1 MVFRA
6 AKESNHPGH
15 DIDVRPVN
23 NFIKINK
30 FIRFPWSVYRDD
42 PAWIAPLKLERRL
55 HFSKLNPFF
64 KHGEWQA
71 WLAYRDGQMVG
82 RISAQIDTLHREI
95 YGEDT
100 GHFGFIEAI
109 EDANVFEALC
119 KVAEKWLYDR
129 GARRITG
136 PLGFSLNQECGLLID
151 GFEHPPMLMM
161 PHSRPWYGPMLEE
174 QGYSP
179 VKDLLA
185 YWINIGYEPT
195 KMMTALSARYGSKIK
210 IRSLNLQ
217 NFTAEMAL
225 LRDIFNDA
233 WSENWGFVPF
243 TEAEF
248 TELGTTLRLI
258 VPEEYIQIAEIE
270 GEAVAFI
277 VALPN
282 INEIIKDLNGSL
294 FPLGWLKI
302 IWRIRRAQIKT
313 GRVPLMGVRKKFQNK
328 PISLALVLFIIESV
342 RHNLSARGIKEVEM
356 SWILEDN
363 SAMRHILDH
372 NDGKMY
378 KRYRLYEKTLAN

>member
-1 MVFRA
+1 MGFRA
-6 AKESNHPGH
+6 AKETNHSGH

-23 NFIKINK
+23 NFIKINR
-30 FIRFPWSVYRDD
+30 FIRFPSSLYSDD

-64 KHGEWQA
+64 KHGEWQG

-109 EDANVFEALC
+109 EDVNVFEALC

-185 YWINIGYEPT
+185 YWINIDYKPT
-195 KMMTALSARYGSKIK
+195 KMMTALSA
-210 IRSLNLQ
+210 
-217 NFTAEMAL
+217 
-225 LRDIFNDA
+225 
-233 WSENWGFVPF
+233 
-243 TEAEF
+243 
-248 TELGTTLRLI
+248 
-258 VPEEYIQIAEIE
+258 
-270 GEAVAFI
+270 
-277 VALPN
+277 
-282 INEIIKDLNGSL
+282 
-294 FPLGWLKI
+294 LK
-302 IWRIRRAQIKT
+302 
-313 GRVPLMGVRKKFQNK
+313 
-328 PISLALVLFIIESV
+328 
-342 RHNLSARGIKEVEM
+342 
-356 SWILEDN
+356 
-363 SAMRHILDH
+363 AMI
-372 NDGKMY
+372 
-378 KRYRLYEKTLAN
+378 T

>member
-1 MVFRA
+1 M
-6 AKESNHPGH
+6 
-15 DIDVRPVN
+15 
-23 NFIKINK
+23 
-30 FIRFPWSVYRDD
+30 
-42 PAWIAPLKLERRL
+42 
-55 HFSKLNPFF
+55 
-64 KHGEWQA
+64 
-71 WLAYRDGQMVG
+71 
-82 RISAQIDTLHREI
+82 
-95 YGEDT
+95 
-100 GHFGFIEAI
+100 
-109 EDANVFEALC
+109 
-119 KVAEKWLYDR
+119 
-129 GARRITG
+129 
-136 PLGFSLNQECGLLID
+136 
-151 GFEHPPMLMM
+151 
-161 PHSRPWYGPMLEE
+161 
-174 QGYSP
+174 
-179 VKDLLA
+179 
-185 YWINIGYEPT
+185 
-195 KMMTALSARYGSKIK
+195 
-210 IRSLNLQ
+210 
-217 NFTAEMAL
+217 
-225 LRDIFNDA
+225 
-233 WSENWGFVPF
+233 PF

>member
-1 MVFRA
+1 
-6 AKESNHPGH
+6 
-15 DIDVRPVN
+15 
-23 NFIKINK
+23 
-30 FIRFPWSVYRDD
+30 
-42 PAWIAPLKLERRL
+42 
-55 HFSKLNPFF
+55 
-64 KHGEWQA
+64 
-71 WLAYRDGQMVG
+71 MVG

-109 EDANVFEALC
+109 EDVNVFEALC

-217 NFTAEMAL
+217 ILQLKWPFYAIYLTTPGRKTGVSCL
-225 LRDIFNDA
+225 LRRLNLQ
-233 WSENWGFVPF
+233 NWV
-243 TEAEF
+243 
-248 TELGTTLRLI
+248 
-258 VPEEYIQIAEIE
+258 
-270 GEAVAFI
+270 
-277 VALPN
+277 LPY
-282 INEIIKDLNGSL
+282 D
-294 FPLGWLKI
+294 
-302 IWRIRRAQIKT
+302 
-313 GRVPLMGVRKKFQNK
+313 
-328 PISLALVLFIIESV
+328 
-342 RHNLSARGIKEVEM
+342 
-356 SWILEDN
+356 
-363 SAMRHILDH
+363 
-372 NDGKMY
+372 
-378 KRYRLYEKTLAN
+378 